1 MRDTLTHVLLV
12 LGAAAALIACLG
24 VLVMRG
30 VYDRLHYSGPASVA
44 AVLVAAAIW
53 VHHGPSL
60 IMVKAL
66 LTAGF
71 LVVCGPLLAHAT
83 AQAARRAEHGD
94 WRHGVG
100 DEIEVEEP

>member
-1 MRDTLTHVLLV
+1 MRDAATHVLLV
-12 LGAAAALIACLG
+12 LGAAAALIGCLG
-24 VLVMRG
+24 VVVMRG
-30 VYDRLHYSGPASVA
+30 VYDRVHYTAPVSVG

-66 LTAGF
+66 LTAAF

-83 AQAARRAEHGD
+83 TQAARRAERGD
-94 WRHGVG
+94 WRDGIG